1 MKKLLLVL
9 LCMLPL
15 SMNAQSEYHQF
26 VKEGKTWLVFHFN
39 LSDQYRYLYTMFL
52 KGDTVIGDYTYK
64 KLYTTEAL
72 NNPPTYLGT
81 PAYIGAFRE
90 NGSKVYY
97 QPKNKSE
104 YCLYDFSLKAGDTF
118 NAQNGTIKV
127 NSDDQ
132 IPYYGINRKTLHFQK
147 EDDSTKWIEGVGS
160 FCRPDYSDLKYSG
173 NCDCLVACI
182 ESSDTIYY
190 DSVYGYAQKYIDGV
204 EPIEYHVT
212 LPVTSY
218 YDLLGRQLATRPE
231 HGMYISGGKKYVKK

>member
-90 NGSKVYY
+90 NGSKVFYR
-97 QPKNKSE
+97 PGGGTE
-104 YCLYDFSLKAGDTF
+104 ACLYDFDLGVGDTF
-118 NAQNGTIKV
+118 ESSSLLTVASKEQIKYHGI
-127 NSDDQ
+127 SRTKLTLSHDDFL
-132 IPYYGINRKTLHFQK
+132 TV
-147 EDDSTKWIEGVGS
+147 SWIEGVGS
-160 FCRPDYSDLKYSG
+160 NFSPNCNVYYTG
-173 NCDCLVACI
+173 GCDCVVACI
-182 ESSDTIYY
+182 ESGDTIYY
-190 DSVYGYAQKYIDGV
+190 DSVNGYAQKYIDGV
-204 EPIEYHVT
+204 EPIEYHAT

-218 YDLLGRQLATRPE
+218 YDLSGRQLATRPE